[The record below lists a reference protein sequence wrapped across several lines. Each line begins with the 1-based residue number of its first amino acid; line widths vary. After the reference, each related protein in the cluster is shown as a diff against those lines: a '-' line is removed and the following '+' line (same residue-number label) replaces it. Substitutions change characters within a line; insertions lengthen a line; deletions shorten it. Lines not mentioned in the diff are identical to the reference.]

1 MPSGSD
7 GATATETSETTG
19 GTISS
24 QLAFLVPSFDPSKD
38 DLQLYQ
44 QKVELVLA
52 AWPKGKLTEL
62 VTRLILGC
70 EGSVTPIRTA
80 VRRGK
85 VSPSLD

>member
-1 MPSGSD
+1 MGVRN
-7 GATATETSETTG
+7 
-19 GTISS
+19 
-24 QLAFLVPSFDPSKD
+24 QLALLVSTFNLASD
-38 DLQLYQ
+38 DMTVYQ